1 MENIKNH
8 FGNIVLFIYIVIL
21 YYVLA
26 IKIENTENV
35 LNPKL
40 NYSNEKLVQENKNT
54 SRKFS
59 FLKL

>member
-40 NYSNEKLVQENKNT
+40 NYSNEKLVQENKNI
-54 SRKFS
+54 S
-59 FLKL
+59 